1 MRKKINIA
9 LVLCFGLSLFAT
21 AQENPPKQKGKTKSL
36 TEISYVSQEQKEK
49 SLKEKETRLFI
60 NINDPSYPRDVLE
73 IEKQILIDSKKAPI
87 NNSKK

>member
-9 LVLCFGLSLFAT
+9 LVLCFGLSLFAY
-21 AQENPPKQKGKTKSL
+21 AQENPPKQKCKTNSL

>member
-9 LVLCFGLSLFAT
+9 LVLCFGLSLFAN
-21 AQENPPKQKGKTKSL
+21 AQENPPKQKCKTNSL

-60 NINDPSYPRDVLE
+60 NLNDPSYPRDVLE